1 MSRSLDTLLRPS
13 MLAMAIAVCAPL
25 ASPLLMAAQQ
35 AAGVQAYDL
44 PSAPLATTLNQIAS
58 QSGLAL
64 SLDPAL
70 AAGKS
75 SAPVKGQFDATG
87 ALREALRGSG
97 LQLVQSAAG
106 TYTLMA
112 MEEGTLNLSDVTINA
127 RASAAEGSEA
137 AGYRSENI
145 SSVGA
150 LGGMK
155 LQDAP
160 YSISVTPQALLK
172 NIQATSLDDVI
183 KHNPFTQMYSP
194 TSAGYASAVNIRGFS
209 SAGSLNIANDGLRFT
224 NGADGSNY
232 LEEMEQL
239 EVITGLTGFLYG
251 PASPGGLVNYV
262 IKRPTY
268 QRYNS
273 VTLGNAGG
281 DNYYLHGDFGGPID
295 SEGQFAYRLN
305 VLTQDG
311 ETAVDL
317 NKRRREMI
325 SLALDWNVSDDLLV
339 QFDASHKKTQIRGL
353 TSYWFFGDQ
362 SLRPSAASLDNDTLY
377 SQKWSFSD
385 YESDK
390 AGVRAKWRLND
401 TFTLRA
407 AFAAQEYTSENTY
420 TGPTVYSAGLYSQPL
435 YAFAPIDTEEK
446 TGSLF
451 LDAAF
456 DTGFLEHKVTMGY
469 QGNTS
474 RQKQYEDH
482 IPYTSA
488 QPGPQYTSSVGTI
501 PFDQTPQV
509 GKPAYSIG
517 HGNQRL
523 ANSTE
528 SNNFLI
534 GDVITLNE
542 QWSTILGVTHTQ
554 IKTYA
559 NEFVYAR
566 AFGSAETETTYNES
580 KTSPNIS
587 LVYKPVPWL
596 TTYATYIEGLQ
607 SGGIAPSGTANAG
620 QAFAPEVSEQYEIG
634 AKATLGE
641 TLLTL
646 ALFNIEKPNG
656 YTTASNIYVVDGRQE
671 NNGLEFSVTG
681 KVMPELTLVGGF
693 TLLDPKIKKT
703 GVSADEG
710 NAPTNVAKQL
720 AKVYAE
726 YDINQVPGLAMTGGA
741 FYTGKQY
748 TDQSNENDLPSFTTF
763 DAGARYRMR
772 VSENDLT
779 LRVNISNLANKEYW
793 LNSSYLGD
801 PRTVA
806 FSAQLEF

>member
-25 ASPLLMAAQQ
+25 ASPSLTAAQQ
-35 AAGVQAYDL
+35 AASVQSYDL
-44 PSAPLATTLNQIAS
+44 PAAPLATTLNQIAS

-97 LQLVQSAAG
+97 LQLVQSSAG

-137 AGYRSENI
+137 AGYRSENV

-407 AFAAQEYTSENTY
+407 AFAAQQYTSENTY

-456 DTGFLEHKVTMGY
+456 HTGFLEHKVTMGY

-482 IPYTSA
+482 IPYTPA
-488 QPGPQYTSSVGTI
+488 QPGPQYTSPVGTI
-501 PFDQTPQV
+501 PLDQTPQV

-534 GDVITLNE
+534 GDVITFNE

-703 GVSADEG
+703 GVAADEG

-726 YDINQVPGLAMTGGA
+726 YDINRVPGLAVTGGA

-779 LRVNISNLANKEYW
+779 LRVNVSNLANKEYW